1 MATLADVLR
10 RFGAAYLAQR
20 ALSTPQAKAWRA
32 ILACR
37 TAALGGHRVQC
48 DACGHSHA
56 IYHSC
61 RNRHCPQCGAR
72 AKDAWLRAR
81 LGEVLPVPY
90 AHLVFT
96 LPHALNALYGAH
108 PHWVIDTLF
117 ACSAQTL
124 KEFAADPQWVG
135 GTPALSLVLHTWTQD
150 LQQHLHVHGV
160 MACGALSDDGRWQ
173 VPRRSAQFLFPVHAL
188 SRVFRGKFMD
198 ALEHARQGHALP
210 RDPQGAQGDWNRR
223 RQKLYQHD
231 WVVYAKTPM
240 GGPAQVLS
248 YLARYTHRTAISNER
263 IVRVDAQH
271 VAWRVRAD
279 PHGGKRIVKLDGV
292 EFVRRFLMHVLPSGI
307 KRIRHYGLLAPAAKR
322 MRLAKVRAAL
332 AMPAAN
338 PLAIESVQAF
348 MQRVAQQDIT
358 QCPACR
364 HGHLRA
370 VAVLPAL
377 KHLPDPHRQAYPIGS
392 AYHRPPATGPPT
404 ENA

>member
-10 RFGAAYLAQR
+10 RFGAAYLAQHH
-20 ALSTPQAKAWRA
+20 LSTPQAKAWRA

-56 IYHSC
+56 VYHSC

-72 AKDAWLRAR
+72 AKDAWLQAR

-96 LPHALNALYGAH
+96 LPHALGALYGAH

-117 ACSAQTL
+117 ACTAQTL
-124 KEFAADPQWVG
+124 SEFAANPQWLG

-150 LQQHLHVHGV
+150 LQRHLHVHGV
-160 MACGALSDDGRWQ
+160 MACGALAADGHWQ
-173 VPRRSAQFLFPVHAL
+173 VPRRSPQFLFPVHAL
-188 SRVFRGKFMD
+188 SRVFRGKFMA
-198 ALEHARQGHALP
+198 ALEHARQCHALP

-263 IVRVDAQH
+263 IVRIDAQR

-279 PHGGKRIVKLDGV
+279 PHGGKRIVKVAGI
-292 EFVRRFLMHVLPSGI
+292 EFVRRFLLHVLPTGI

-322 MRLAKVRAAL
+322 IRVAKVRAAL
-332 AMPAAN
+332 AMPTAN
-338 PLAIESVQAF
+338 PLATESAQAF
-348 MQRVAQQDIT
+348 MQRVAQQDIA
-358 QCPACR
+358 QCPACP
-364 HGHLRA
+364 HGRLRA
-370 VAVLPAL
+370 VQVLVAL
-377 KHLPDPHRQAYPIGS
+377 KQLPDLRSQTHTTPPVCHA
-392 AYHRPPATGPPT
+392 PPATGPPG
-404 ENA
+404 ARP